1 MSIAKISVIAAAMI
15 GLTMPA
21 MAEST
26 EKEEARL
33 AITAAK
39 AKIETNEHAGVGSAA
54 ADAQIRARNALEE
67 AQIQLAKHHEGRAIA
82 AAERAG
88 SLADLA
94 LATAQARTADAR
106 RDAIA
111 SDQPQE

>member
-1 MSIAKISVIAAAMI
+1 MSIAKISIVAAAMI
-15 GLTMPA
+15 GLAMPV
-21 MAEST
+21 MAESP

-39 AKIETNEHAGVGSAA
+39 AKIETNDHAGVNGPA

-67 AQIQLAKHHEGRAIA
+67 AQVQLAKNHEGRALA
-82 AAERAG
+82 AARRAD

-94 LATAQARTADAR
+94 LATAQARQADAQ

-111 SDQPQE
+111 SDKPQE